1 MKRLH
6 LEMITF
12 RKSLYLVLVAEN
24 QHVTQNLPKH
34 LRMFVLH
41 VPLEIKLFKLCKSE
55 NRKFQVNSFE
65 IVGLHHLEISIKST
79 FG

>member
-1 MKRLH
+1 MSC
-6 LEMITF
+6 
-12 RKSLYLVLVAEN
+12 RKSTCY
-24 QHVTQNLPKH
+24 TNLPKH

-65 IVGLHHLEISIKST
+65 IVGFKNNYQEYFLIIIPAKA
-79 FG
+79 